1 MQSGIGEV
9 VLRRETVAGK
19 RWGKMSRITG
29 YIQPNRRPAFF
40 RNCWFRETGSRLRSA
55 KISTPSLVNRNY
67 PTKRNEYIEGGR
79 GGAERRWIETGK
91 FTHAYTFER
100 AFPACFSAFWLKSKL
115 IYSPHLPTAM
125 LSLSLLPSFLP
136 SFLRWYAVSVF
147 RFDKLAQFERRF
159 STRKSITDQFFFL
172 FLDQLTSCRS
182 IRFDS
187 SSNFDTGYPIQES
200 LQRSTTTPVVLWHRS
215 TIFGFDI
222 LTFFFFSLSFF
233 LPFSTLPYL
242 HAWRD
247 RDFSINIWWRVAR
260 DNEFTTRLWAPS
272 PFDRQR

>member
-1 MQSGIGEV
+1 MVKWNTSSKADELELGKNRETLENKRRKSCGPIYIKPFPAWRKYIMQSGIGEV

-29 YIQPNRRPAFF
+29 YIQPNRRLAFF

-136 SFLRWYAVSVF
+136 SFLPSYV
-147 RFDKLAQFERRF
+147 DTQF
-159 STRKSITDQFFFL
+159 QFFVSINL
-172 FLDQLTSCRS
+172 PNSNVDSLRGNLLLTSFS
-182 IRFDS
+182 
-187 SSNFDTGYPIQES
+187 
-200 LQRSTTTPVVLWHRS
+200 
-215 TIFGFDI
+215 
-222 LTFFFFSLSFF
+222 FFF
-233 LPFSTLPYL
+233 
-242 HAWRD
+242 
-247 RDFSINIWWRVAR
+247 
-260 DNEFTTRLWAPS
+260 
-272 PFDRQR
+272 